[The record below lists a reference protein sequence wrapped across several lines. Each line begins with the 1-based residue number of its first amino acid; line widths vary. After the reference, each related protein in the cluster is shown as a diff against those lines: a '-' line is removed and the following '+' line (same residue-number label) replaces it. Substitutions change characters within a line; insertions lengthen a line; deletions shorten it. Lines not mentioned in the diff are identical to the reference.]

1 MDDTKNNENNTNF
14 KKFLNNDNEKFD
26 TSLFDETLSQIE
38 ENLKSLDKKTAT
50 KETKSIKNIEEK
62 KFDTY
67 EEHEIDNSHMR
78 MDDLHNFSSETKI
91 KQKSSFGFYTYLFL
105 FIGIIFGIYETIKSF
120 KELIVLKFPITEIYI
135 QYFYEIIEILA
146 YIILNIFSFIKNL
159 F

>member
-1 MDDTKNNENNTNF
+1 
-14 KKFLNNDNEKFD
+14 
-26 TSLFDETLSQIE
+26 
-38 ENLKSLDKKTAT
+38 
-50 KETKSIKNIEEK
+50 
-62 KFDTY
+62 
-67 EEHEIDNSHMR
+67 MR

-105 FIGIIFGIYETIKSF
+105 FIGIIFGIYETLNSF